1 MLTFARRIVP
11 YALLAALAIAAVVV
25 LGQPVEAQE
34 ASDFSGETLRVATKP
49 LEPFV
54 FIDDEPLRGF
64 SVDYWNEVATRLGAE
79 TEWVELEEVSDV
91 IDAVAAN
98 TVDAGIAGISITAER
113 ETVVDFSQPYYN
125 SGRQIATQNTSGA
138 GTATTLFNL
147 IKSGTFLIPL
157 AVLIVLI
164 FIVSHLVWWFERG
177 YDDDF
182 PEDYRTGIV
191 EALWWS
197 TVSVITGGE
206 AVKDINRPWSRLVAV
221 FWLLLGLFLLAFVTA
236 RATSVLTVAEL
247 ESDITGIADLSGKD
261 VSTVQETS
269 TVDFL
274 REDAGIVANEF
285 PDLDAALDEL
295 VRGDTDAVV
304 FDAPVIAF
312 ALNTRFQSEGLRL
325 VEPPIGRDP
334 YGIAL
339 PPDSALLEAV
349 NRTVIEID
357 RDGTLDALLLEWFGT
372 VG

>member
-182 PEDYRTGIV
+182 PEDYRTGIC
-191 EALWWS
+191 
-197 TVSVITGGE
+197 
-206 AVKDINRPWSRLVAV
+206 
-221 FWLLLGLFLLAFVTA
+221 LLY
-236 RATSVLTVAEL
+236 TSP
-247 ESDITGIADLSGKD
+247 S
-261 VSTVQETS
+261 
-269 TVDFL
+269 
-274 REDAGIVANEF
+274 
-285 PDLDAALDEL
+285 P
-295 VRGDTDAVV
+295 
-304 FDAPVIAF
+304 
-312 ALNTRFQSEGLRL
+312 
-325 VEPPIGRDP
+325 RD
-334 YGIAL
+334 
-339 PPDSALLEAV
+339 S
-349 NRTVIEID
+349 
-357 RDGTLDALLLEWFGT
+357 
-372 VG
+372 

>member
-1 MLTFARRIVP
+1 MLTFDRRVAG
-11 YALLAALAIAAVVV
+11 YALFVFFALLAALAFANPAD
-25 LGQPVEAQE
+25 AQE
-34 ASDFSGETLRVATKP
+34 DTNDFTGQTLRVATKP

-64 SVDYWNEVATRLGAE
+64 SVDYWNEVAERLGVE
-79 TEWVELEEVSDV
+79 TEWVELAEVVDV
-91 IDAVAAN
+91 IDAVSTGQA
-98 TVDAGIAGISITAER
+98 DAGIAGISITAER
-113 ETVVDFSQPYYN
+113 EVLVDFSQPYYN
-125 SGRQIATQNTSGA
+125 SGRQIATQTGSGTS
-138 GTATTLFNL
+138 TATTLFNL
-147 IKSGTFLIPL
+147 VKSGTFLLPL
-157 AVLIVLI
+157 AILIVLI

-247 ESDITGIADLSGKD
+247 ESDIAGISDLSGKN

-274 REDAGIVANEF
+274 VDDAGIVAREF

-295 VRGDTDAVV
+295 VRGETDAVV
-304 FDAPVIAF
+304 FDAPVIAY
-312 ALNTRFQSEGLRL
+312 ALNSRYQNAGLRL
-325 VEPPIGRDP
+325 IEPPIGRDP
-334 YGIAL
+334 YGIAV
-339 PPDSALLEAV
+339 SAESELLEAI
-349 NRTVIEID
+349 NRAVIEIG
-357 RDGTLDALLLEWFGT
+357 RDGTLDALLLEWFG
-372 VG
+372 